1 MRLAS
6 WANTN
11 CYQEL
16 KMNLIERPRRLRRT
30 ATIRALVRETRLSPD
45 DFVYPLFVCEGEGI
59 RREIGSMPGAF
70 NLSVDELVK
79 EVEAARSAGVRSV
92 ILFGVPSKKDAA
104 GTQAY
109 AEDGITQR
117 AIRALKREVKDTLV
131 IADNC
136 LCEYTDHGHCGVIE
150 EGEVL
155 NDPTLDLLAQTAV
168 SQAEAGADII
178 APSNM
183 MDGFV
188 VAIRDALDESGFE
201 HIPIM
206 SYAVKYASGF
216 YGPFREAAQSAP
228 QFGDRRGY
236 QMDPANSREAMR
248 EAELDYQQGADML
261 MVKPALPYLD
271 IIRAVRERF
280 DLPIAAY
287 QVSGEYAMIKA
298 AARLGW
304 IDEER
309 VALESLTSIKRA
321 GADIILT
328 YFAREL
334 ANRLS

>member
-1 MRLAS
+1 M
-6 WANTN
+6 
-11 CYQEL
+11 
-16 KMNLIERPRRLRRT
+16 KLIERPRRLRRT
-30 ATIRALVRETRLSPD
+30 ETIRALVRETRLSPD
-45 DFVYPLFVCEGEGI
+45 DFVYPLFVCEGGGV
-59 RREIGSMPGAF
+59 RREINSMPGVF
-70 NLSVDELVK
+70 NFSIDELVK
-79 EVEAARSAGVRSV
+79 EVEAARGVGLRSV
-92 ILFGVPSKKDAA
+92 ILFGVPDEKDSV
-104 GTQAY
+104 GSQAY
-109 AEDGITQR
+109 GEDGITQR
-117 AIRALKREVKDTLV
+117 AIRAVKREVKDVLV

-150 EGEVL
+150 AGEVL
-155 NDPTLDLLAQTAV
+155 NDQSVELLVRTAV

-188 VAIRDALDESGFE
+188 AAIREGLDESGFE

-248 EAELDYQQGADML
+248 EAELDYEQGADIL
-261 MVKPALPYLD
+261 LVKPALPYLD
-271 IIRAVRERF
+271 IIRAVREGF
-280 DLPIAAY
+280 DSPVAAY

-304 IDEER
+304 IEEER
-309 VALESLTSIKRA
+309 VALESLISIKRA

-334 ANRLS
+334 AKCLS

>member
-1 MRLAS
+1 M
-6 WANTN
+6 
-11 CYQEL
+11 
-16 KMNLIERPRRLRRT
+16 KLIERPRRLRRT
-30 ATIRALVRETRLSPD
+30 ETIRALVRETRLSPD
-45 DFVYPLFVCEGEGI
+45 DFVYPLFVCEGEGV

-70 NLSVDELVK
+70 NLSIDELVK
-79 EVEAARSAGVRSV
+79 EVEGAFSVGVRSV
-92 ILFGVPSKKDAA
+92 MIFGVPDQKDPV

-117 AIRALKREVKDTLV
+117 AIRALKREVTDAV
-131 IADNC
+131 IIADNC
-136 LCEYTDHGHCGVIE
+136 LCEYTDHGHCGVIKD
-150 EGEVL
+150 GEVL
-155 NDPTLDLLAQTAV
+155 NDPSLELLARTAV

-188 VAIRDALDESGFE
+188 AAIREELDQAGFE

-236 QMDPANSREAMR
+236 QMDPANAREAMR
-248 EAELDYQQGADML
+248 EAELDFQQGADML

-271 IIRAVRERF
+271 IISAVRERF

-309 VALESLTSIKRA
+309 VALETLTSIKRA

-328 YFAREL
+328 YFAREI
-334 ANRLS
+334 AMRLN